1 MFSLEKALESVQGV
15 AREVGRM
22 QRENLGRQDLLMDRK
37 STSID
42 IVTEIDRRSEEFIV
56 GFLRKEYPAH
66 AILAE
71 ESGESGQESE
81 YRWVIDPLDGTTNYA
96 QGLPIFAVS
105 IALEHRGE
113 AILGVVYEPVTDEM
127 FASIRGQGAYCNGQR
142 LQVGRKT
149 ELIQCVLATGFPY
162 DLASHPVNNVDYFTG
177 MAPIT
182 RAIRRMGAAAYDLA
196 CVASGKFDGFWELQ
210 LSPWDVAAS
219 MLFVREAGGVII
231 PFRTDRKISIVAGN
245 ETISRQILAE
255 LRQIDGLV

>member
-1 MFSLEKALESVQGV
+1 MFSLEKALESIQGV
-15 AREVGRM
+15 ARQVGQI
-22 QRENLGRQDLLMDRK
+22 QRENLGRHDLMMERK

-42 IVTEIDRRSEEFIV
+42 IVTEIDRRCDKIIVEF
-56 GFLRKEYPAH
+56 LQKEYPEH

-71 ESGESGQESE
+71 ESGEGGQASE

-113 AILGVVYEPVTDEM
+113 PLLGVVYEPVTEEM

-142 LQVGRKT
+142 LQVSQKT

-162 DLASHPVNNVDYFTG
+162 DIATHPVNNVDYFIG
-177 MAPIT
+177 MAPKT

-231 PFRTDRKISIVAGN
+231 PFRTDRKISIIAGN